1 MTAAPVQPA
10 ADPGQWSRLSQQLDV
25 LLDLPAGE
33 RAAWLDALRTDDA
46 EAAETLSRLLAQAD
60 STGVGRFLEGQVLD
74 AAAPTLAGQQL
85 GAYTLTAP
93 LGQGGGGTVWRA
105 RRHDGR
111 YSGEVAVKL
120 LHLSLLGRA
129 AAERFQR
136 EGEILARLTHP
147 HIARLLDAGV
157 AIGGQPYLVLELV
170 EGEPIDDYCRK
181 RHLDV
186 PARLALFDGVLAA
199 VTHAHQHLVIH
210 RDIKPANILVTPEAT
225 VKLLDFGIAKLAEP
239 DTHSAEATQ
248 LTRDAG
254 RVLTPRHA
262 APEQLRGDTVTTTTD
277 VYSLGLLLYQLLA
290 ERLPERPATAA
301 IDYSPPPPS
310 RLAVEPARQRALRG
324 DLDTIV
330 LRAMKPVAA
339 ERYPSVSAMHDDL
352 TRYRDGRTVLAR
364 PDSWAYRARKFVLR
378 HKAGTAIAAAVVL
391 ALVGGAYA
399 QVAVLFALAA
409 GAAAALWQAAAARR
423 EAAAAR
429 AAQARAEE
437 VKQFI
442 ASIFTEA
449 KPRDGAGGVV
459 TAADLLASATD
470 RIEAELGTNPAVAGE
485 LGVLVAQSCSRLGEL
500 GIGEC
505 AAQAAWP
512 RCAQAFGP
520 QHPITLQARYWIAEA
535 ANNDGRHEVAFEATT
550 ALVAD
555 LRNALPAQ
563 ASLMLSALCELSFAQ
578 AKFERRSESFA
589 AVKEAVAV
597 GEQHL
602 GPLHDETLG
611 ALGLLSNTHMHF
623 GEHEHALTV
632 GEIAVQRARQAF
644 GAQRPHTGLV
654 SPERWYAAALIK
666 RGRPADAEPHAR
678 QVVVDQRLLDGGM
691 SLRVVQAMTVHSQ
704 ALSAL
709 GRIGA
714 AVELSR
720 QVVDEHARLFP
731 GDHRDNAIFA
741 ERLALQLV
749 PTRRAGDIEAW
760 LAREAAIWAAVN
772 SETEPS
778 RLRRERVLATV
789 AAWRSDE
796 AAVLAGV
803 DLIRA
808 NPGLSMAFER
818 ASAERVWA
826 AHCRWQAR
834 PGDAASAAQQANE
847 AMKSDVFIDADRAGA
862 CTELAL
868 AWLDAGDQ
876 LAASGAVRDALQ
888 LFELAQIEPSLLR
901 ADHDVALGRLHLLD
915 GDEAAAAQVL
925 ARAERHWHAENPGS
939 IWHAEAAHWL
949 ARALRTAGN
958 SADADALDSWV
969 RGVLAV
975 APLPSMRLLVS

>member
-1 MTAAPVQPA
+1 MQPA

-25 LLDLPAGE
+25 LLDLPVGE
-33 RAAWLDALRTDDA
+33 RAAWLDALRAADA
-46 EAAETLSRLLAQAD
+46 PAAESLARLLAQAD
-60 STGVGRFLEGQVLD
+60 STGVGRFLDGQALD

-210 RDIKPANILVTPEAT
+210 RDIKPANILVTPEGA

-239 DTHSAEATQ
+239 DTHAAEATQ

-254 RVLTPRHA
+254 RVLTPRYA
-262 APEQLRGDTVTTTTD
+262 APEQLRGDTITTATD
-277 VYSLGLLLYQLLA
+277 VYGLGLLLYQLLA
-290 ERLPERPATAA
+290 ERLPERPAGAA

-310 RLAVEPARQRALRG
+310 RSAVEPARQRALRG

-330 LRAMKPVAA
+330 LRALKPAPT
-339 ERYPSVSAMHDDL
+339 ERYPSVSALHDDL
-352 TRYRDGRTVLAR
+352 IRCRDGRTVLAR
-364 PDSWAYRARKFVLR
+364 PDSWAYRTRKFVLR
-378 HKAGTAIAAAVVL
+378 HKAGTAIIAAVAL
-391 ALVGGAYA
+391 ALLGGAYA
-399 QVAVLFALAA
+399 QVAVLVALAC
-409 GAAAALWQAAAARR
+409 GAAAALWQAATARR
-423 EAAAAR
+423 EANAAR

-459 TAADLLASATD
+459 SAADLLASATD
-470 RIEAELGTNPAVAGE
+470 RIEVELGTNPAVAGE

-500 GIGEC
+500 GIGER

-512 RCAQAFGP
+512 RCVQAFGP

-535 ANNDGRHEVAFEATT
+535 ANNDGRHEAAFEATS

-555 LRNALPAQ
+555 LRNVLPAQ
-563 ASLMLSALCELSFAQ
+563 ASLLLSSLCELSFAL
-578 AKFERRSESFA
+578 AKFERRQESFA
-589 AVKEAVAV
+589 AVNEAVAV

-602 GPLHDETLG
+602 GLLHDETLG

-623 GEHEHALTV
+623 GEHDHALTV
-632 GEIAVQRARQAF
+632 GEITVQRARQAF

-666 RGRPADAEPHAR
+666 RGRPADAEPLAR
-678 QVVVDQRLLDGGM
+678 QVVADQQLLDGGM

-704 ALSAL
+704 ALAAL
-709 GRIGA
+709 GRTRA

-741 ERLALQLV
+741 ERLALQLMA
-749 PTRRAGDIEAW
+749 TRRAGDIEAW
-760 LAREAAIWAAVN
+760 LEREVAIWGAMKAE
-772 SETEPS
+772 SEQS
-778 RLRRERVLATV
+778 RLRRVRVLATMG
-789 AAWRSDE
+789 AWRGDGT
-796 AAVLAGV
+796 AVLAGV
-803 DLIRA
+803 DTIRA
-808 NPGLSMAFER
+808 SSGPALAFER
-818 ASAERVWA
+818 ANAERVWA

-834 PGDAASAAQQANE
+834 PRDAASAAQLAID
-847 AMKSDVFIDADRAGA
+847 AMQSDGFIDADRVAA
-862 CTELAL
+862 HTELAL
-868 AWLDAGDQ
+868 ACLDDGDPV
-876 LAASGAVRDALQ
+876 AASAAIREAQ
-888 LFELAQIEPSLLR
+888 QMFERMQVEPSLVR
-901 ADHDVALGRLHLLD
+901 ADHDVAQARLYLLD
-915 GDEAAAAQVL
+915 GDAAAAVTVL
-925 ARAERHWHAENPGS
+925 ARAVQHWDAENPGS
-939 IWHAEAAHWL
+939 LWHAEAAHWL
-949 ARALRTAGN
+949 ARSLRTLGKCT
-958 SADADALDSWV
+958 DADALETWAHP
-969 RGVLAV
+969 VLVA
-975 APLPSMRLLVS
+975 APLPSMRLLVV

>member
-1 MTAAPVQPA
+1 MQPA

-25 LLDLPAGE
+25 LLDLPVGE

-46 EAAETLSRLLAQAD
+46 EAAESLARLLAQAD
-60 STGVGRFLEGQVLD
+60 STGVGRFMNGQALD
-74 AAAPTLAGQQL
+74 AEAPTLAGQQL

-93 LGQGGGGTVWRA
+93 LGQGGGGTVWRG

-210 RDIKPANILVTPEAT
+210 RDIKPANILVTPEGT

-254 RVLTPRHA
+254 RVLTPRYA
-262 APEQLRGDTVTTTTD
+262 APEQLRGDTITTATD
-277 VYSLGLLLYQLLA
+277 VYGLGLLLYQLLA

-310 RLAVEPARQRALRG
+310 RFAIEPARQRVLRG

-330 LRAMKPVAA
+330 LRAMKPVSA
-339 ERYPSVSAMHDDL
+339 ERYPSVSALHDDL
-352 TRYRDGRTVLAR
+352 IRYRDGRTVLAR

-378 HKAGTAIAAAVVL
+378 HKAGTAIVAAVAL
-391 ALVGGAYA
+391 ALLGGAYA

-449 KPRDGAGGVV
+449 KPRDGVGGVV
-459 TAADLLASATD
+459 TAADLLNSATD
-470 RIEAELGTNPAVAGE
+470 RIEAELGANPAVAGE
-485 LGVLVAQSCSRLGEL
+485 LGVLVAQSCSELGEL
-500 GIGEC
+500 RIGNR

-512 RCAQAFGP
+512 RCEEAFGP
-520 QHPITLQARYWIAEA
+520 QHPLALQARYFMAEA
-535 ANNDGRHEVAFEATT
+535 ANNIGRHEFAIEATN
-550 ALVAD
+550 ALAAD

-563 ASLMLSALCELSFAQ
+563 ASLLLSSLCGLSFAL
-578 AKFERRSESFA
+578 AKFERKQESFA
-589 AVKEAVAV
+589 ALQEAVAV

-602 GPLHDETLG
+602 GPLHDETIR

-623 GEHEHALTV
+623 GENDHALTV
-632 GEIAVQRARQAF
+632 GEITVQRARQVY

-654 SPERWYAAALIK
+654 GSERWYAAALNK
-666 RGRPADAEPHAR
+666 RGRPADAEPLAR
-678 QVVVDQRLLDGGM
+678 QVVVDQHLLDGGM

-704 ALSAL
+704 ALAAL
-709 GRIGA
+709 GRTHA

-741 ERLALQLV
+741 ERLALQLMA
-749 PTRRAGDIEAW
+749 TRRASDIEEW
-760 LAREAAIWAAVN
+760 LAREAAIWAAVK
-772 SETEPS
+772 SETEMS
-778 RLRRERVLATV
+778 RFRRERVLANV
-789 AAWRSDE
+789 AAWRGDG

-803 DLIRA
+803 NAVRA
-808 NPGLSMAFER
+808 NSALSLALER
-818 ASAERVWA
+818 ASAERIWA

-834 PGDAASAAQQANE
+834 PRDAASAAQQAIE
-847 AMKSDVFIDADRAGA
+847 AMRSDAFTDADRAA
-862 CTELAL
+862 ATTELAL

-876 LAASGAVRDALQ
+876 VAASGAVRDALQ
-888 LFELAQIEPSLLR
+888 MFELAQVEPSLLR

-915 GDEAAAAQVL
+915 GDAAAAAQVL
-925 ARAERHWHAENPGS
+925 ARAERNWREENPDS

-969 RGVLAV
+969 RGVLAA
-975 APLPSMRLLVS
+975 APLPSMRLLVA